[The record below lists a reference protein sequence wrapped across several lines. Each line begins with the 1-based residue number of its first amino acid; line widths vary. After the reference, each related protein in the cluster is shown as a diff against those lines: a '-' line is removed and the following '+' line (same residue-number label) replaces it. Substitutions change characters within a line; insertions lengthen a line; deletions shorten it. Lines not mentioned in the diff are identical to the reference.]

1 MDISLLFD
9 VPTPLGFTVRCTK
22 EYWQFL
28 VTQKHPVLLG
38 HEAEVKLA
46 LSDPSEIRRSR
57 QDEDVYLFYH
67 GAEPRWICAVAKH
80 EGQGGFLITAYPAD
94 KIKIGDAVWKKSK

>member
-1 MDISLLFD
+1 MGSEFLFD
-9 VPTPLGFTVRCTK
+9 VATPLGFKVHCTR
-22 EYWQFL
+22 EYWDFL

-38 HEAEVKLA
+38 HEAEVQEA
-46 LSDPSEIRRSR
+46 LVDPQEIRRSR
-57 QDEDVYLFYH
+57 QDPDVYLFYR

-94 KIKIGDAVWKKSK
+94 KIKIGDAVWTRSK